1 MKRIRRPELTLAISL
16 LAAALLVPALHADVR
31 LPAIFSDHLVFQRD
45 ASVAVWGW
53 AEPGEEV
60 AVEFAGQ
67 KKTAKA
73 DAKGKWMVKLDP
85 MPASTE
91 ARTLTVRSQATNHE
105 LRVTDILVGE
115 VWLGSG
121 QSNMAMTVQSSNNF
135 EQEKAAANFPQVRMF
150 TVDRNPQRT
159 PQSDC
164 KGSWKLTTPE
174 NVGPFSAAAYF
185 FGREL
190 HQKLGVPVGLIN
202 SSYGG
207 TDIAAWTSED
217 VQMKVPELKAA
228 FENWARND
236 AAYVPEKAM
245 AVYEKQLAAWKEK
258 TKKARAAGE
267 KPPRAP
273 QKPVQPRLSQNHPA
287 NLYNGMIAPILPYGI
302 RGAIWYQGEHNA
314 NPVGGLLY
322 AKQLPLLIKD
332 WRTRWGYEFPFAW
345 AQLPNF
351 NRPGDGWMLVRES
364 MLKSLSVPKTGMAII
379 IDIGDPQDIHPKNK
393 QDVGKRLALWALGTV
408 YGEKVSAVSGPL
420 PAGHKIRGSEI
431 VLSFTHTNGGLVAK
445 GGALK
450 CFVIAGADKQWKP
463 ATARIEGDKVIVSS
477 PDVPKPVAARYAW
490 LDNPDCN
497 LFNGAGLP
505 ASPFRTDH
513 WPVEEQPAQPKRK

>member
-1 MKRIRRPELTLAISL
+1 MNTSMRTVLVSLILA
-16 LAAALLVPALHADVR
+16 LAPALRADVR
-31 LPAIFSDHLVFQRD
+31 LPAIFSDHLVLQRD

-53 AEPGEEV
+53 ADPGEEV
-60 AVEFAGQ
+60 SVSVGGQ
-67 KKTAKA
+67 TQTAKA
-73 DAKGKWMVKLDP
+73 GKDGKWMVRLAKLKAGGP
-85 MPASTE
+85 HTMTVKG
-91 ARTLTVRSQATNHE
+91 RNTLTIADV
-105 LRVTDILVGE
+105 LVGE

-135 EQEKAAANFPQVRMF
+135 EQEKAAANFPKLRMF

-159 PQSDC
+159 PQADC

-174 NVGPFSAAAYF
+174 DVGPFSAAAYF

-228 FENWARND
+228 FEKWAKDD
-236 AAYVPEKAM
+236 AAYVPEKAK
-245 AVYEKQLAAWKEK
+245 ANYEKQLAAWKEAA
-258 TKKARAAGE
+258 KKARAAQKE
-267 KPPRAP
+267 VPRAP
-273 QKPVQPRLSQNHPA
+273 RPPVQPRLSQNHPA

-302 RGAIWYQGEHNA
+302 RGAIWYQGEHNSRDTTTSR
-314 NPVGGLLY
+314 LY

-332 WRTRWGYEFPFAW
+332 WRTRWGCEFPFAW
-345 AQLPNF
+345 VQLPNF
-351 NRPGDGWMLVRES
+351 IRPGEGWPLVRES
-364 MLKSLSVPKTGMAII
+364 MLKSLSVPKTGMAITM
-379 IDIGDPQDIHPKNK
+379 DIGDPKDIHPKNK
-393 QDVGKRLALWALGTV
+393 QDVGKRLALWALGAV
-408 YGEKVSAVSGPL
+408 YGEKVPATSGPL
-420 PAGHKIRGSEI
+420 PAGHKVRGREI
-431 VLSFTHTNGGLVAK
+431 VLSFKHTNGGLCAK

-450 CFVIAGADKQWKP
+450 GFVIAGEDKQWKP
-463 ATARIEGDKVIVSS
+463 AAARIEGDKVVVSS
-477 PDVPKPVAARYAW
+477 AEVPTPVATRYAW

-505 ASPFRTDH
+505 ASPFRTDR
-513 WPVEEQPAQPKRK
+513 WLAEEPKQ

>member
-1 MKRIRRPELTLAISL
+1 MKRTCRTELTLAISL
-16 LAAALLVPALHADVR
+16 LAAAALLVPALRADVR
-31 LPAIFSDHLVFQRD
+31 LPAIFSDHLVLQRD

-60 AVEFAGQ
+60 SVSVAGET
-67 KKTAKA
+67 KTAKA
-73 DAKGKWMVKLDP
+73 SKDGKWMVKLAKLKAGGP
-85 MPASTE
+85 HTMTVKGKN
-91 ARTLTVRSQATNHE
+91 TLTVND
-105 LRVTDILVGE
+105 VLVGE

-121 QSNMAMTVQSSNNF
+121 QSNMAMTVQSSKDF
-135 EQEKAAANFPQVRMF
+135 EQEKAAASFPQLRMF

-164 KGSWKLTTPE
+164 KGEWKLTTPE

-217 VQMKVPELKAA
+217 AQMKVPALKAA
-228 FENWARND
+228 FEKWAKDD
-236 AAYVPEKAM
+236 AAYDLEKAK
-245 AVYEKQLAAWKEK
+245 ANFEKQMAAWKEAA
-258 TKKARAAGE
+258 KKARAAQKE
-267 KPPRAP
+267 VPRSP
-273 QKPVQPRLSQNHPA
+273 RPPVQPRLNQNHPA

-314 NPVGGLLY
+314 NPVGGPLY

-332 WRTRWGYEFPFAW
+332 WRTRWGCEFSFAW
-345 AQLPNF
+345 VQLPNF

-364 MLKSLSVPKTGMAII
+364 MLKSLSVPKTGMAITM
-379 IDIGDPQDIHPKNK
+379 DIGDPQDIHPKNK
-393 QDVGKRLALWALGTV
+393 QDVGKRLALWALGAV
-408 YGEKVSAVSGPL
+408 YGEKVPATSGPL
-420 PAGHKIRGSEI
+420 PAGHKVRGSEI

-445 GGALK
+445 GG
-450 CFVIAGADKQWKP
+450 D
-463 ATARIEGDKVIVSS
+463 
-477 PDVPKPVAARYAW
+477 
-490 LDNPDCN
+490 
-497 LFNGAGLP
+497 
-505 ASPFRTDH
+505 
-513 WPVEEQPAQPKRK
+513 